1 MRIMIKGGV
10 WKNTEDEIL
19 KAAVMKYGLNQWAR
33 ISSLLVRKSAKQCK
47 ARWYEWLD
55 PSIKKTEWTREE
67 DEKLLHLAKLMP
79 CQWRTIAPIVGRT
92 PAQCLDRYERLLD
105 QAVSKD
111 VAYDPRDD
119 PRRLRPGEIDP
130 NPESKPARPD
140 AVDMDEDEK
149 EMLSEARA
157 RLANTRGKKAKRKA
171 REKQLEEARRLAMLQ
186 KTREL
191 KAAGIEVRG
200 KFKNAK
206 AIDYNAEVAFELK
219 PQTGFYSTEEE
230 NRVTRTMQQEFRP
243 VTVEELEGRRRKDIE
258 EALIKKDVKR
268 QKLNEAHDAP
278 GAVAAQMG
286 LDSEGP
292 RRRGK
297 LMLPAPQVSE
307 AELEQIARL
316 GVDGALEASVSEG
329 AGGNATRTLL
339 GAYGQTPRMA
349 LAGATPMRTPRTGGT
364 GGDRIMAE
372 AAALAKLQGMGT
384 VLEGGETGVD
394 VGTMDFGG
402 VTPRNVVAATPNP
415 LANMTPSVR
424 GGGSAAAAGGAGGAT
439 GARVLAIA
447 GAAATPSVAGTP
459 LRGGAGVGPGA
470 TPLVPMIRDEL
481 GLNEADVVAAAL
493 EGGGSRRQVAARQ
506 AAVRSELRERLAGLP
521 APQNEYAFEVP
532 EVPQDE
538 PEEAMEEDLA
548 DVRARRAREEAERRR
563 IEELK
568 KSKALQRQLPRPLS
582 VDALPQPRP
591 AAHQASSASGPA
603 GLLVAAE
610 EAVAAEV
617 AALLNHDA
625 MKYPVRDARTDKKK
639 GDRGAAKP
647 AGPAP
652 PLEEFELGELEEADK
667 LVQQEVAY
675 LKSAWDQAGFSP
687 DDYRDVWQAVHRD
700 LIYLPS
706 RGKYER
712 AASATNVDRI
722 DSLKSEFEC
731 VRGDMEREARRA
743 SKLEAKLGLLLAGL
757 QRRHGDLGGRA
768 AELWAQVR
776 DAAQELVCFKALHE
790 RELRAAPERLE
801 ALAESLA
808 SAQRREGELQER
820 YKALCKR
827 KEELTAALE
836 QVQPAQAQAQVASA

>member
-105 QAVSKD
+105 QAVAKD
-111 VAYDPRDD
+111 VNYDPRDD

-171 REKQLEEARRLAMLQ
+171 REKQLEEARRLAQLQ
-186 KTREL
+186 KKREL
-191 KAAGIEVRG
+191 KAAGIELRG
-200 KFKNAK
+200 RFKNAR
-206 AIDYNAEVAFELK
+206 AVDYNAEVPFELR

-230 NRVTRTMQQEFRP
+230 EQITRSMQQEFRP

-258 EALIKKDVKR
+258 DALIKKDIKR
-268 QKLNEAHDAP
+268 QKLNEMHDAP
-278 GAVAAQMG
+278 GAVAQSMG
-286 LDSEGP
+286 LDQEAV

-316 GVDGALEASVSEG
+316 GVDGALETSVQEG
-329 AGGNATRTLL
+329 AGGDATRTLL
-339 GAYGQTPRMA
+339 GQYGQTPR
-349 LAGATPMRTPRTGGT
+349 LGPGATPMRTPRTGGG

-372 AAALAKLQGMGT
+372 AAALARLQGMGT
-384 VLEGGETGVD
+384 VLEGGDAGVD
-394 VGTMDFGG
+394 VTSMDFVG

-415 LANMTPSVR
+415 LAGMATPSVR
-424 GGGSAAAAGGAGGAT
+424 GGVAAGSGGAT
-439 GARVLAIA
+439 SARIAPVIA

-459 LRGGAGVGPGA
+459 LRGGSTAGSRGA
-470 TPLVPMIRDEL
+470 TPLLPFIRDEL
-481 GLNEADVVAAAL
+481 GLNEADLVAAAM
-493 EGGGSRRQVAARQ
+493 EVSGSKRAAAVRQ
-506 AAVRSELRERLAGLP
+506 AAVRGELRERLAGLP

-532 EVPQDE
+532 EVEQE
-538 PEEAMEEDLA
+538 APEEEIEEDLA
-548 DVRARRAREEAERRR
+548 DSRKRKAREETEQRHLD
-563 IEELK
+563 ELK
-568 KSKALQRQLPRPLS
+568 KSKALQRQLPRPMS
-582 VDALPQPRP
+582 VDSLPAPR
-591 AAHQASSASGPA
+591 AAAAPGGGAGAAGASGLRERA
-603 GLLVAAE
+603 EELVAVE
-610 EAVAAEV
+610 M
-617 AALLNHDA
+617 AALLTHDSI
-625 MKYPVRDARTDKKK
+625 KYPVKDGRADAKKK
-639 GDRGAAKP
+639 KSGVGGRP
-647 AGPAP
+647 AGPELA
-652 PLEEFELGELEEADK
+652 LEEFDLEELKAADD
-667 LVQQEVAY
+667 LVQKEVAF
-675 LKSAWDQAGFSP
+675 LRSAWDHTSMAP
-687 DDYRDVWQAVHRD
+687 ADYLDVWLGVHRD

-706 RGKYER
+706 RHRYER
-712 AASATNVDRI
+712 TASATNVDRI
-722 DSLKSEFEC
+722 ESIKSEFEF
-731 VRGDMEREARRA
+731 VRGDMEREARKA
-743 SKLEAKLGLLLAGL
+743 AKLEAKLGVLLGGL
-757 QRRHGDLGGRA
+757 QRRQGELSGRVG
-768 AELWAQVR
+768 ELWAQVR
-776 DAAQELVCFKALHE
+776 DAAQELVCFKALHD

-801 ALAESLA
+801 ALGELLS
-808 SAQRREGELQER
+808 SAQRREAELQER
-820 YKALCKR
+820 FKALTCR
-827 KEELTAALE
+827 KEDLAEALE
-836 QVQPAQAQAQVASA
+836 RA

>member
-105 QAVSKD
+105 QAVAKD
-111 VAYDPRDD
+111 VNYDPRDD

-130 NPESKPARPD
+130 NPEAKPARPD

-171 REKQLEEARRLAMLQ
+171 REKQLEEARRLAQLQ
-186 KTREL
+186 KKREL

-200 KFKNAK
+200 KFKNAR
-206 AIDYNAEVAFELK
+206 AVDYSAEVAFELK
-219 PQTGFYSTEEE
+219 PQAGFYSTEEE
-230 NRVTRTMQQEFRP
+230 DRITRSMQQEFRP

-258 EALIKKDVKR
+258 AALIKQDMKR
-268 QKLNEAHDAP
+268 QKLNELHDAP
-278 GAVAAQMG
+278 GAVAQAMG
-286 LDSEGP
+286 LDQEGQ

-316 GVDGALEASVSEG
+316 GVDGALEAAVQEG
-329 AGGNATRTLL
+329 AGGDATRTLL
-339 GAYGQTPRMA
+339 GQYNQTPR
-349 LAGATPMRTPRTGGT
+349 LGPGATPMRTPRGGAAG
-364 GGDRIMAE
+364 GGDRVMAE
-372 AAALAKLQGMGT
+372 AAALARLQGMGT
-384 VLEGGETGVD
+384 VLDGGETGVD
-394 VGTMDFGG
+394 VAAMDFAG

-415 LANMTPSVR
+415 LAAMATPSVR
-424 GGGSAAAAGGAGGAT
+424 GGGGAAAAGGAT
-439 GARVLAIA
+439 GARVVPAIA
-447 GAAATPSVAGTP
+447 GVAATPMSVAGTP
-459 LRGGAGVGPGA
+459 LRGGSVGGGAYPGA
-470 TPLVPMIRDEL
+470 TPLIRDEL

-493 EGGGSRRQVAARQ
+493 EGGGSKRAVAARQ
-506 AAVRSELRERLAGLP
+506 AALRGELRERLAGLP

-532 EVPQDE
+532 EVPQEE
-538 PEEAMEEDLA
+538 PEEMMEEDLA
-548 DVRARRAREEAERRR
+548 DARARKAREEAERRR
-563 IEELK
+563 QEELK

-582 VDALPQPRP
+582 VDSLPGPKPAPSSSAP
-591 AAHQASSASGPA
+591 AAALRDRAEE
-603 GLLVAAE
+603 LVAAE
-610 EAVAAEV
+610 M
-617 AALLNHDA
+617 AALLTHDA
-625 MKYPVRDARTDKKK
+625 IKYPVRDARAADAKKK
-639 GDRGAAKP
+639 GGGEGAAGGKGGKP

-652 PLEEFELGELEEADK
+652 PLEEFEAEEIK
-667 LVQQEVAY
+667 LAEQLVEKEVSFLRA
-675 LKSAWDQAGFSP
+675 AWGHASLAP
-687 DDYRDVWQAVHRD
+687 EEYTEVWLAAHRD
-700 LIYLPS
+700 LIFLPA
-706 RGKYER
+706 RQRYER

-743 SKLEAKLGLLLAGL
+743 SKLEAKLGLLLGGL
-757 QRRHGDLGGRA
+757 QRRHAEISSRG
-768 AELWAQVR
+768 AELWGQVR

-801 ALAESLA
+801 ALVELLTA
-808 SAQRREGELQER
+808 AQRTEAQLQER
-820 YKALCKR
+820 YKSLTRRRAELQEALAQ
-827 KEELTAALE
+827 KE
-836 QVQPAQAQAQVASA
+836 QQA

>member
-1 MRIMIKGGV
+1 
-10 WKNTEDEIL
+10 
-19 KAAVMKYGLNQWAR
+19 MKYGLNQWAR

-105 QAVSKD
+105 QAVAKD
-111 VAYDPRDD
+111 VNYDPRDD

-186 KTREL
+186 KKREL
-191 KAAGIEVRG
+191 KAAGIETRG
-200 KFKNAK
+200 KFKNAR
-206 AIDYNAEVAFELK
+206 AIDYNAEVPFELK
-219 PQTGFYSTEEE
+219 PQAGFYNTEEE
-230 NRVTRTMQQEFRP
+230 DQVTRSMQQEFRP

-268 QKLNEAHDAP
+268 QKLNELHDAP
-278 GAVAAQMG
+278 GAVAQSMG
-286 LDSEGP
+286 LDNAAQ

-316 GVDGALEASVSEG
+316 GVDGALEASVQEG
-329 AGGNATRTLL
+329 AGGDATRTLL
-339 GAYGQTPRMA
+339 GQYNQTPR
-349 LAGATPMRTPRTGGT
+349 LGPGATPMRTPRTGPGAG

-372 AAALAKLQGMGT
+372 AAALARLQGMGT
-384 VLEGGETGVD
+384 VLEGGETGVN
-394 VGTMDFGG
+394 VAQMDFAG

-415 LANMTPSVR
+415 LAGMATPSVR
-424 GGGSAAAAGGAGGAT
+424 GGAGGAAGGMT
-439 GARVLAIA
+439 GTRVVPAI
-447 GAAATPSVAGTP
+447 AATPSVAGTP
-459 LRGGAGVGPGA
+459 LRGSGGGGLPGA
-470 TPLVPMIRDEL
+470 TPMLPHIRDEL
-481 GLNEADVVAAAL
+481 GLNETDVLTAAL
-493 EGGGSRRQVAARQ
+493 EGGSKRVVAARQ
-506 AAVRSELRERLAGLP
+506 AAVRGELRERLAGLP
-521 APQNEYAFEVP
+521 APQNEYAFEPV

-548 DVRARRAREEAERRR
+548 DVRVRKAREEEERRR
-563 IEELK
+563 LEELK
-568 KSKALQRQLPRPLS
+568 KSKALQRQLPRPLT
-582 VDALPQPRP
+582 VDNLPAPRP
-591 AAHQASSASGPA
+591 APA
-603 GLLVAAE
+603 GPSADPAALRERAEELVAAE
-610 EAVAAEV
+610 MVT
-617 AALLNHDA
+617 LLMHDA
-625 MKYPVRDARTDKKK
+625 IKYPVKDARSETKKK
-639 GDRGAAKP
+639 GDKGSSKQ

-652 PLEEFELGELEEADK
+652 SLDELPLEELKAAEELVK
-667 LVQQEVAY
+667 QEVTF
-675 LKSAWDQAGFSP
+675 LRHAWDHAKLSQ
-687 DDYRDVWQAVHRD
+687 DDYIDVWMAVHRD
-700 LIYLPS
+700 LIYLPA
-706 RGKYER
+706 RQRYER

-722 DSLKSEFEC
+722 ESIKSEFEH
-731 VRGDMEREARRA
+731 VRTSMEREAKKA
-743 SKLEAKLGLLLAGL
+743 AKLEGKLGLLLGGL
-757 QRRHGDLGGRA
+757 QKRHGELEGRT

-776 DAAQELVCFKALHE
+776 DAAQELMCFKALHE

-801 ALAESLA
+801 ALGELLSA
-808 SAQRREGELQER
+808 AQRRESELQDR
-820 YKALCKR
+820 YKTLLRR
-827 KEELTAALE
+827 KEELTRALA
-836 QVQPAQAQAQVASA
+836 QGQAQE